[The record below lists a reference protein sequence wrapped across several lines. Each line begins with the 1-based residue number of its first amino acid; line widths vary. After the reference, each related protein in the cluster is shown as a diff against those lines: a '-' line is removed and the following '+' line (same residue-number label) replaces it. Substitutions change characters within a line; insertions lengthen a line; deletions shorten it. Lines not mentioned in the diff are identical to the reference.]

1 MPSSLIGAYGMEY
14 TCMFMEYMYMY
25 MYMQYWHDTC
35 IIHVCTHCTQVGDT
49 LHNMLKITQQNVIE
63 TTPLVATTLFC

>member
-25 MYMQYWHDTC
+25 MQYWHDTC
-35 IIHVCTHCTQVGDT
+35 IHVCTQVGDT
-49 LHNMLKITQQNVIE
+49 LHNYMLKITQQNVIE
-63 TTPLVATTLFC
+63 TIPHVATVMYSLV